1 MKENVLN
8 ANEAVAISG
17 ITFKLASFKYFTSSL
32 EFYSTLIV
40 ID

>member
-1 MKENVLN
+1 MKRTSYV

-32 EFYSTLIV
+32 EFYNILIV